1 MKLAGAP
8 ISWGVCE
15 VPGWGW
21 QMSAE
26 RVLHEMRQ
34 VGLGA
39 TELGPPEFL
48 PYDAHQ
54 LRLLLDQHGLRL
66 VGGFVAAVLHR
77 PRRRRQTLAEIKAAA
92 TALASGGGDLL
103 ILAVASEAE
112 GYDQRDRLEDA
123 DWRELA
129 ITIAQAEDIAAEQ
142 GLTLAFHPHI
152 GTAIERP
159 DEVDHLLAA
168 TRVGLCL
175 DSGHLFIAGASPS
188 DVAAAA
194 GDRVVHVH
202 LKDVDESLAR
212 RVRDGEL
219 RYSEAVAR
227 GLYRPLG
234 DGDVDIAA
242 LVTRLR
248 YIGFDGWYVLEQ
260 DVALSTEPPSEAGPI
275 DDVQRSVAFIN
286 QLFGDFHKH
295 SHPI

>member
-21 QMSAE
+21 QMPAE
-26 RVLHEMRQ
+26 RVLREMRQ

-39 TELGPPEFL
+39 TELGPPDFL
-48 PYDAHQ
+48 PRD
-54 LRLLLDQHGLRL
+54 LGRLHSVLDQFGLGL
-66 VGGFVAAVLHR
+66 VGGFVATVLHR
-77 PRRRRQTLAEIKAAA
+77 PGQRHQALAVIEAAA
-92 TALASGGGDLL
+92 TTIASASGDLL
-103 ILAVASEAE
+103 ILAAASEEE
-112 GYDQRDRLEDA
+112 GYDRRERLADA

-129 ITIAQAEDIAAEQ
+129 QTIAQAEEIATRH
-142 GLTLAFHPHI
+142 GVTLAVHPHV

-159 DEVDHLLAA
+159 DEVDRLLA
-168 TRVGLCL
+168 TTNVGLCL

-227 GLYRPLG
+227 GVYRPLG
-234 DGDVDIAA
+234 VGDVDIAA
-242 LVTRLR
+242 LVTRLSR
-248 YIGFDGWYVLEQ
+248 DGFDGWYVLEQ
-260 DVALSTEPPSEAGPI
+260 DVTLSEEPPSEAGPI

-286 QLFGDFHKH
+286 QLFGDVHKH